1 MGKKAVFVPGNNSRR
16 NADVLIAE
24 QFRRYYSLR
33 AGFARLP
40 RGCGVLRQRSAH
52 RELPEAALRELH
64 RQAQSDEQQPRRM
77 VRAFKNTRNV
87 MIENGALAEV
97 IVPSYFLE
105 WMLYNV
111 PNKKFTVSYTSMLVE
126 CFNRAVSLMD
136 VREYCQTTTGR

>member
-1 MGKKAVFVPGNNSRR
+1 
-16 NADVLIAE
+16 
-24 QFRRYYSLR
+24 
-33 AGFARLP
+33 
-40 RGCGVLRQRSAH
+40 
-52 RELPEAALRELH
+52 
-64 RQAQSDEQQPRRM
+64 M

-111 PNKKFTVSYTSMLVE
+111 PNKKFTGIYTSMLVE